1 MGWAW
6 LFVAGGLAFCARR
19 RASNDA
25 RLRVERGRGFF
36 FLMNKI
42 RRCLVS
48 VRKFNIFGV
57 LHAKSSLF
65 IKFGVRVEALAS
77 AFRCLGGLRRI
88 VSCET

>member
-6 LFVAGGLAFCARR
+6 LFVAGGLAFCERR

-25 RLRVERGRGFF
+25 RLRVERGCGF

-48 VRKFNIFGV
+48 VRNCNIFGV
-57 LHAKSSLF
+57 LYAKSSLF

-88 VSCET
+88 VSCES

>member
-1 MGWAW
+1 MAWAW
-6 LFVAGGLAFCARR
+6 LFVAGGLAFCERR

-42 RRCLVS
+42 RRYLVC
-48 VRKFNIFGV
+48 VRNCNVFSGV
-57 LHAKSSLF
+57 YAKSSLF

-88 VSCET
+88 VSCES